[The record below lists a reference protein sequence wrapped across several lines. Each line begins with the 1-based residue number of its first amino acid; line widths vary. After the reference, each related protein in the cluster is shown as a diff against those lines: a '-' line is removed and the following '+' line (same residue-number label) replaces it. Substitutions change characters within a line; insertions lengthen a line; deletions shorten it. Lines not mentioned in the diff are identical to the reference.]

1 MTNPKLTKL
10 CSMLLAIS
18 MILALFSG
26 CGRDA
31 GSGDA
36 SAGPTDASVQASCSG
51 KTATFVFASTV
62 ENPLTMGIHLN
73 HGTSIDDL
81 KMTGFEYSVR

>member
-36 SAGPTDASVQASCSG
+36 SAGPTDASVQEEAP
-51 KTATFVFASTV
+51 A
-62 ENPLTMGIHLN
+62 ENEAAAVSAPDT
-73 HGTSIDDL
+73 
-81 KMTGFEYSVR
+81 TGENWMPVSL

>member
-1 MTNPKLTKL
+1 MKKHNLKAL
-10 CSMLLAIS
+10 CSLLLAIS

-36 SAGPTDASVQASCSG
+36 SAGPTDASVQEEAPAENEAAAVSAPD
-51 KTATFVFASTV
+51 TA
-62 ENPLTMGIHLN
+62 G
-73 HGTSIDDL
+73 G
-81 KMTGFEYSVR
+81 GFRARIGCR